1 MDFYFSFGKKKPSE
15 RSTIISAAFIWGIF
29 EAIIDPLLEFINRKA
44 LSRFDGERLK
54 WVFDELDIFWLRNGR
69 NKHYSDS
76 DIRLIICLFLRSIED
91 NQLTRKELIALV
103 NFIQRRWVASEALQ
117 KTFTQTDEVI
127 EAHIEVTV
135 DQAIELYEKKHMEK
149 PQTPEEFVASTAE
162 IVFHEPNGS
171 EAQALLGGM
180 MEIKNKFFY

>member
-1 MDFYFSFGKKKPSE
+1 M
-15 RSTIISAAFIWGIF
+15 
-29 EAIIDPLLEFINRKA
+29 
-44 LSRFDGERLK
+44 
-54 WVFDELDIFWLRNGR
+54 
-69 NKHYSDS
+69 
-76 DIRLIICLFLRSIED
+76 
-91 NQLTRKELIALV
+91 
-103 NFIQRRWVASEALQ
+103 ASEALQ